1 VAIRQLFSEKGGQG
15 SMSYADIRNKRRGS
29 SIISQG
35 MTKLEKDE
43 VLNQTLTLTDIDVI
57 NARDGRCAVMLFE
70 EYPDRFYFGGKVL
83 TEMCDEYDKVAKKCC
98 DENTSSYN
106 CLRNYYNQSYH
117 SKLQRKYAKDFIG
130 KLMCL

>member
-1 VAIRQLFSEKGGQG
+1 
-15 SMSYADIRNKRRGS
+15 MSYADIRNKRRGS
-29 SIISQG
+29 SIITQG

-83 TEMCDEYDKVAKKCC
+83 TEMCDEFLSDEDALADLRAGKVKLILSVA
-98 DENTSSYN
+98 TSNAGREYVT
-106 CLRNYYNQSYH
+106 Y
-117 SKLQRKYAKDFIG
+117 DFIEENR
-130 KLMCL
+130 L